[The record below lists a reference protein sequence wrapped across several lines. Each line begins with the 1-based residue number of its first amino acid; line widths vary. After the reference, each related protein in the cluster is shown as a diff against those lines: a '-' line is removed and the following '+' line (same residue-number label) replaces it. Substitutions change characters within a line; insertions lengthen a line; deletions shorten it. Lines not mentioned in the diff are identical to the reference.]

1 MRQHSAR
8 GQMKGQSRQF
18 HWFQTFSISCWRLV
32 HSYQGWIQ
40 MDNRDHSVGVI
51 CLVGFA
57 IPTKSPEKQQKQ
69 KILKEDK
76 ILCIV
81 FSIFPISIID
91 LPTLSDSSKLSN
103 HCHNVK
109 GFKQKNT

>member
-18 HWFQTFSISCWRLV
+18 HWFQTFSISCWSLV
-32 HSYQGWIQ
+32 HSYP
-40 MDNRDHSVGVI
+40 VI

-76 ILCIV
+76 IICIV
-81 FSIFPISIID
+81 FSIFPISIIN
-91 LPTLSDSSKLSN
+91 LPTVSDPPQAFQPLS
-103 HCHNVK
+103 
-109 GFKQKNT
+109 